1 MDVMVS
7 ITGYGGER
15 TTLLATIDPATG
27 VLVIVK
33 NIRFR
38 EVADAGYA
46 FVTNTR
52 TESYDCLFTEEHWA
66 DAIREYQVA
75 EGTETLKL
83 SEATQR
89 YKPRIETDGVGEG
102 GQKYRLHAELING
115 EVAVLALAHFHQ
127 RQRAIAT
134 GADALDEWC
143 DLVMI

>member
-1 MDVMVS
+1 MDIMVS
-7 ITGYGGER
+7 ITGYGGEK
-15 TTLLATIDPATG
+15 TTLLAEISPASG

-33 NIRFR
+33 KIRFR
-38 EVADAGYA
+38 EVADDGYA

-75 EGTETLKL
+75 VGTDTLTMSDL
-83 SEATQR
+83 TQQYR
-89 YKPRIETDGVGEG
+89 PRIETDGVGEG
-102 GQKYRLHAELING
+102 GQKYRLHPDLVNG

-127 RQRAIAT
+127 RQRAIVT
-134 GADALDEWC
+134 GSDTLDEWC